1 MIIKLL
7 NELKEL
13 REKKDYKNYRTLAD
27 VLAENIYQNYFNY
40 DRTLDIKNT
49 EEFHE
54 TFKLIILELGRL
66 HFIADN
72 ALQEKEYGVLKIVT
86 QCHGILQRLNYKYQY
101 ILKELNS
108 KW

>member
-27 VLAENIYQNYFNY
+27 VLTENIYQNYFNY
-40 DRTLDIKNT
+40 DRALDNKGT

-54 TFKLIILELGRL
+54 IFNIIIFELSRL
-66 HFIADN
+66 NFIAYD

-86 QCHGILQRLNYKYQY
+86 QCNGILQRLNYRYQQ
-101 ILKELNS
+101 ILKELNT
-108 KW
+108 K